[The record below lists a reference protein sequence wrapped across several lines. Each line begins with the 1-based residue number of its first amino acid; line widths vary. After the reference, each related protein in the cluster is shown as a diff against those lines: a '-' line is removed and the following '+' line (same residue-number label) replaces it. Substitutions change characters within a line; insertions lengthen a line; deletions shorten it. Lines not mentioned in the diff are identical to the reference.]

1 MSAEDAA
8 RLRGK
13 ESYSENDVYLLQE
26 KLDTESCSP
35 NESWKPEVGD
45 ELVGLFKGWK
55 RGITRKGQAFPIANI
70 EEEYGDIIE
79 VWASYKMLTE
89 ELENAQLKRD
99 EPVIIKRYEDQQSL
113 MGHSSRVYRVSTLE
127 DQDPFKNVSEPLD
140 QDWLESIG
148 GDA

>member
-1 MSAEDAA
+1 MSADIYSADIYQ
-8 RLRGK
+8 RLR
-13 ESYSENDVYLLQE
+13 E
-26 KLDTESCSP
+26 KIDTESFSP
-35 NESWKPEVGD
+35 DESWKPEVGD
-45 ELVGLFKGWK
+45 ELFGVFSHWA
-55 RGITRKGQAFPIANI
+55 RGITSKGDAFPIANI
-70 EEEYGDIIE
+70 EEADGNIVE